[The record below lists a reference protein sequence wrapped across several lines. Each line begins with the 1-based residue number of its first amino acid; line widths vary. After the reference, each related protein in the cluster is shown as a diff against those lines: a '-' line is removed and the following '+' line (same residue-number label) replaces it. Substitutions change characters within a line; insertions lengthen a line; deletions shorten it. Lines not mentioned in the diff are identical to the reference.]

1 MGRTLSIDNTFPLG
15 NNSSMPEPKPNEGA
29 RLLREVAE
37 KAGANQRIA
46 DELGIN
52 AAVVHR
58 WLHCTQL
65 PDAKRR
71 AILEDTYHIPWRSW
85 DEPPAEPETQGA
97 A

>member
-1 MGRTLSIDNTFPLG
+1 
-15 NNSSMPEPKPNEGA
+15 MPEPKPNEGA
-29 RLLREVAE
+29 RLLRLEAT
-37 KAGANQRIA
+37 KAGTDRRIA
-46 DELGIN
+46 TDLGLN
-52 AAVVHR
+52 PAVVHR

-71 AILEDTYHIPWRSW
+71 AVLEDRYGIPWRSW